1 MRSLAEIKQVFL
13 DMDGTIYEG
22 TRLYPATLPFL
33 DFLKKQGIRYT
44 FMSNNSSYSRK
55 GYVEKLH
62 AMGCSAKESDFYSSV
77 EYTIDYLRQNHPD
90 LKKFFL
96 LGMSELI
103 PEFQE
108 AGFEFSPEAPQ
119 CVIVAF
125 DRSLTFEKLCKAAYW
140 LQKGVPGFATHPDA
154 SCPTDQEPLLVDCG
168 SITKALE
175 YSAHAKL
182 KVLGKPDPGMLC
194 SAAAHNGFRPEECLM
209 IGDRMETD
217 IAVGANAG
225 ALTCLITSSAAAH
238 ASGTIVPDYEF
249 RDLGELQTEWENQ
262 LKHTQQK
269 RS

>member
-55 GYVEKLH
+55 GYVEKLRL
-62 AMGCSAKESDFYSSV
+62 MGCTAEEKDFYSSV
-77 EYTIDYLRQNHPD
+77 EYMIDYLRQNHPE

-96 LGMSELI
+96 LGMAELI

-125 DRSLTFEKLCKAAYW
+125 DRSLTFDKLCKAAYW
-140 LQKGVPGFATHPDA
+140 LQKGVPGFATHPDT
-154 SCPTDQEPLLVDCG
+154 SCPTDQESLLVDCG

-194 SAAAHNGFRPEECLM
+194 SAAAHNGFRPEESLM
-209 IGDRMETD
+209 VGDRLETD
-217 IAVGANAG
+217 IAAGANAG
-225 ALTCLITSSAAAH
+225 ALTCLIRSSAVDP
-238 ASGTIVPDYEF
+238 ASGSIVPDYEF
-249 RDLGELQTEWENQ
+249 LTLGGLQAKWENQ
-262 LKHTQQK
+262 LNTLNKK
-269 RS
+269 KS